1 MRSFILRR
9 LATSVP
15 VVLGVVTLV
24 FALIHLVPGD
34 PVDAML
40 GESALPAQREELRH
54 ALGLD
59 RPILVQ
65 YAHFLGGLVR
75 GDLGTSFRRATPVT
89 ALLAQRYPATAQL
102 TLAAMAVATLV
113 ALPLGVLAALRARTW
128 IDHGS
133 SAAAL
138 FGVSVPNFW
147 LGPML
152 ILVFA
157 IRLDWLPVSGR
168 DGLANLVL
176 PAITLGLGLAGILT
190 RMTRSS
196 LLETLGEDYIRTAKA
211 KGLGPAVIVWKHAMR
226 NALIPIVTL
235 MALQFG
241 ALLAGSVI
249 TETIFSWPGVGKL
262 LLEGIRTRDYPV
274 VQGVVLSIAL
284 TYVAVNLLTDLLYAW
299 VNPSIR
305 FGGRS

>member
-1 MRSFILRR
+1 MYKR
-9 LATSVP
+9 
-15 VVLGVVTLV
+15 
-24 FALIHLVPGD
+24 
-34 PVDAML
+34 
-40 GESALPAQREELRH
+40 Q
-54 ALGLD
+54 
-59 RPILVQ
+59 
-65 YAHFLGGLVR
+65 
-75 GDLGTSFRRATPVT
+75 
-89 ALLAQRYPATAQL
+89 
-102 TLAAMAVATLV
+102 
-113 ALPLGVLAALRARTW
+113 
-128 IDHGS
+128 
-133 SAAAL
+133 
-138 FGVSVPNFW
+138 
-147 LGPML
+147 
-152 ILVFA
+152 
-157 IRLDWLPVSGR
+157 
-168 DGLANLVL
+168 
-176 PAITLGLGLAGILT
+176 
-190 RMTRSS
+190 
-196 LLETLGEDYIRTAKA
+196 DYIRTAKA

>member
-1 MRSFILRR
+1 
-9 LATSVP
+9 

-24 FALIHLVPGD
+24 FALLHLVPGD
-34 PVDAML
+34 PVEAML
-40 GESALPAQREELRH
+40 GETAMPAQREELRH

-59 RPILVQ
+59 RPLWVQ
-65 YAHFLGGLVR
+65 YLRFLGGLAH
-75 GDLGTSFRRATPVT
+75 GDLGTSIRRSMPVS
-89 ALLAQRYPATAQL
+89 ALLVQRYPATFQL
-102 TLAAMAVATLV
+102 TLASMLVATLV
-113 ALPLGVLAALRARTW
+113 AIPLGVLAALRARTW

-138 FGVSVPNFW
+138 LGVSIPNFW

-152 ILVFA
+152 ILLFS

-168 DGLANLVL
+168 EGLASLIL
-176 PAITLGLGLAGILT
+176 PATTLGLGLAAILT

-196 LLETLGEDYIRTAKA
+196 LLETLGEDYIRTARA
-211 KGLGPAVIVWKHAMR
+211 KGVSPTVVVWKHAMR
-226 NALIPIVTL
+226 NALVPIVTL
-235 MALQFG
+235 LALQFG

-262 LLEGIRTRDYPV
+262 LLEGIRARDYPV
-274 VQGVVLSIAL
+274 VQGVVLSVAL

-305 FGGRS
+305 FGSRG

>member
-1 MRSFILRR
+1 MRSFVLRR
-9 LATSVP
+9 LATSIP
-15 VVLGVVTLV
+15 VVVGVVTLV

-40 GESALPAQREELRH
+40 GETAMPAQRDELRK

-65 YAHFLGGLVR
+65 YAHFVGGLAR
-75 GDLGTSFRRATPVT
+75 GDLGTSFRRATPVSE
-89 ALLAQRYPATAQL
+89 LLAERYPATFQL
-102 TLAAMAVATLV
+102 TLAAMIVATLV
-113 ALPLGVLAALRARTW
+113 AMPLGVLAALRARSW

-133 SAAAL
+133 SAVAL
-138 FGVSVPNFW
+138 LGVSIPNFW

-152 ILVFA
+152 ILLFA

-176 PAITLGLGLAGILT
+176 PALTLGLGLTGILT

-196 LLETLGEDYIRTAKA
+196 LLETLSEDYIRTAKA
-211 KGLGPAVIVWKHAMR
+211 KGLSPAVIVWKHAMR

-262 LLEGIRTRDYPV
+262 LLEGIRARDYPV
-274 VQGVVLSIAL
+274 VQGVVLTIAL
-284 TYVAVNLLTDLLYAW
+284 TYVAVNLLTDLVYAW
-299 VNPSIR
+299 VNPGIR
-305 FGGRS
+305 FGGGR